1 MWPFRPLFS
10 SEPSSHTDEMK
21 KHKFILF
28 NYLEI
33 VTREYTA
40 YKIGGPTAYAIF
52 VPKIFYYDKCLPYL

>member
-1 MWPFRPLFS
+1 
-10 SEPSSHTDEMK
+10 MK

-40 YKIGGPTAYAIF
+40 YKIGGPSAYAIF
-52 VPKIFYYDKCLPYL
+52 VSKIFYYDKCLPYL